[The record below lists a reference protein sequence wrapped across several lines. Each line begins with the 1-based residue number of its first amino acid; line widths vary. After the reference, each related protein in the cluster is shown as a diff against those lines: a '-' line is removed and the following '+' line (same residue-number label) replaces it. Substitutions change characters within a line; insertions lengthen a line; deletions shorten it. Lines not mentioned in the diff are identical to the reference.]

1 MKFDCVEKPL
11 RVLFLSHGKL
21 VGKHPAPFIIIPILL
36 TVILA
41 TGIFT
46 FLTTEKDP
54 EVLIAPEGSQSLRN
68 RVILEEDLY
77 SEVVDENML
86 PRHQLRIG
94 RWVFLIVTPKTDDN
108 ILTIPNMEEVS
119 RLHTTVMNVTIQLD
133 DGYYR
138 YEDLCLMWNGEC
150 HENDFVNLFDTRIFE
165 NASLTYP
172 LAMKS
177 NGEIFLTGAFIGGV
191 TLSNDTDVI
200 EKAEALVLTYNLRS
214 DTEEEE
220 GIGLKWEGE
229 FLYQMKHFI
238 SDKLNV
244 YRLASISFTEEL
256 DASSAITLDLI
267 TIVGLIVVT
276 FCVLST
282 AMLDWIRTK
291 PILATLG
298 LLTAGLALGSTLG
311 LFAFIGIPYTNTAG
325 AMPFL
330 IIGIGVDDMFI
341 MISAWR
347 RTSVHKSVP
356 DRMSQAMEESALSVT
371 ITSVT
376 DALAFGIGCITD
388 FYSIRLFCIYASVAV
403 LFCYFYMIT
412 FFAACM
418 AITGYREEQKRH
430 ALTLRKV
437 LPKQDAPSKAYS
449 LFCAG
454 GSSDISPRKDNH
466 QYNVDESSDS
476 ALMIFFKKYYGPFVT
491 HSFSATVIVL
501 LYLAYLG
508 FSILGCVYLEEGG
521 EVVEN
526 IASDD
531 SYLRM
536 YYKEEKKYFRNYGP
550 DMSVIAMSELE
561 YWNSD
566 VQNGLENIMAELEAS
581 EYFHISN
588 FSVSWLRHYLEFLDV
603 QQIEVPSREV
613 FLNILWEQFLA
624 LPVYKQFVPDIIFD
638 SNNQSIISSRFYV
651 LGKDIDTTKR
661 ERDMFLYI
669 RRVVAKSELNL
680 IAYHRAAPW
689 MYEQYIAIRSN
700 TILTLGIGVASM
712 FLISLILIPHPICAI
727 TVTLSVVSTLMGVIG
742 YMSHLS
748 IPLDSI
754 SMVTLFISMGFSV
767 DYSAHISYAYTASPY
782 QHRRNRSIHAL
793 YSLGAPTLQGA
804 ISTFLAIFLFALSN
818 SYIYRT
824 FFWMM
829 FLVTIIGIFHGLVFL
844 PVFLMVLVPKFHPSE
859 FKGTEPTS
867 NGTLNSGYKADNDIE
882 YIDVSRPSHNNAS
895 FKISSG
901 IAVQQSGSSTMSN
914 LSAARRQDNVSGIA
928 NISSNGDVNRPIY
941 SNNIYK
947 IVYNPNHVT
956 FKSLYPYSSKTCNNS

>member
-1 MKFDCVEKPL
+1 MKFDCIEKYL
-11 RVLFLSHGKL
+11 RVLFLSHGKA
-21 VGKHPAPFIIIPILL
+21 VGKHPAPFFIVPLLL

-41 TGIFT
+41 IGIFT
-46 FLTTEKDP
+46 AFTTVKDP
-54 EVLIAPEGSQSLRN
+54 EVLYGPEGSQSRRN
-68 RVILEEDLY
+68 RVILEDLY
-77 SEVVDENML
+77 SKVVDENML

-94 RWVFLIVTPKTDDN
+94 RWVSLIVTPKTDDN
-108 ILTIPNMEEVS
+108 ILTTPNMEEVS

-133 DGYYR
+133 GGYYR
-138 YEDLCLMWNGEC
+138 YEDVCLMWNGKC

-172 LAMKS
+172 LATKS

-238 SDKLNV
+238 SDKLHV

-256 DASSAITLDLI
+256 DASSAITLDLVAI
-267 TIVGLIVVT
+267 EGVIVFT

-347 RTSVHKSVP
+347 QTSVHKSVP
-356 DRMSQAMEESALSVT
+356 DRMSQAMEESALSIT

-376 DALAFGIGCITD
+376 DALAFGIGCITN
-388 FYSIRLFCIYASVAV
+388 FYSIRLFCIYACVAV
-403 LFCYFYMIT
+403 LFCYLYMIT

-418 AITGYREEQKRH
+418 AMTGYREEQNRH

-437 LPKQDAPSKAYS
+437 LLNKMH
-449 LFCAG
+449 
-454 GSSDISPRKDNH
+454 H
-466 QYNVDESSDS
+466 QRHIPYFVLEG
-476 ALMIFFKKYYGPFVT
+476 LQKYHQAKIT
-491 HSFSATVIVL
+491 I
-501 LYLAYLG
+501 
-508 FSILGCVYLEEGG
+508 
-521 EVVEN
+521 N
-526 IASDD
+526 II
-531 SYLRM
+531 M
-536 YYKEEKKYFRNYGP
+536 YYKEEKRYFRNYGP

-566 VQNGLENIMAELEAS
+566 VQNGLENIMAELEALFGFIGHS
-581 EYFHISN
+581 ADRSTFQRGILN
-588 FSVSWLRHYLEFLDV
+588 VLR
-603 QQIEVPSREV
+603 
-613 FLNILWEQFLA
+613 EQFLA

-651 LGKDIDTTKR
+651 LGKDIDSTDR

-669 RRVVAKSELNL
+669 RRVVARSELNL
-680 IAYHRAAPW
+680 IAYNRAAPW
-689 MYEQYIAIRSN
+689 IYEQYIAIRSN
-700 TILTLGIGVASM
+700 TILTMSIGVASM
-712 FLISLILIPHPICAI
+712 FLIALILIPHPICAI
-727 TVTLSVVSTLMGVIG
+727 TVTLSVVSILIGVIG

-782 QHRRNRSIHAL
+782 QHRRKRSIHAL
-793 YSLGAPTLQGA
+793 YSLGTPTLQGA
-804 ISTFLAIFLFALSN
+804 ISTFLAIFLFALSP
-818 SYIYRT
+818 SYIFRT
-824 FFWMM
+824 FFWTM
-829 FLVTIIGIFHGLVFL
+829 FLVIIIGTFHGLVFL

-859 FKGTEPTS
+859 FKRTEPTS
-867 NGTLNSGYKADNDIE
+867 NGTLNSGYKTDNDIE
-882 YIDVSRPSHNNAS
+882 YIDVERPSNDNAS
-895 FKISSG
+895 FKITSG
-901 IAVQQSGSSTMSN
+901 IALQQSGSLNVSK
-914 LSAARRQDNVSGIA
+914 LSDARRQDKVSGNT
-928 NISSNGDVNRPIY
+928 NISSNDDVNRPKY
-941 SNNIYK
+941 STSIAK
-947 IVYNPNHVT
+947 IVYNPNHIT
-956 FKSLYPYSSKTCNNS
+956 HKSLYPYSS